1 MFLNPSLR
9 KTTIRSVTTWAE
21 RGSVIAK
28 DIKGP
33 ASLGVIL
40 AMMNLKKI
48 RTAEGQNDIA
58 LAAGLP
64 DALVPR
70 AVKDELAKMSMMS
83 SSPYLKYDMA
93 SEYNTEKLACK
104 IVDFHKKNFKT
115 SFAESQVGFSAGS
128 TPVISAVAGIT
139 QCIGSTAVV
148 IRPGYPLYDLPVE
161 MLGGS
166 VNKDARL
173 VTALDAQSNGDAFE
187 TGGRWNIDYLSL
199 TNALIKTNPS
209 LIYLNFPGNPTG
221 YSPTANESKKLVRVF
236 LDYIRFCWDK
246 GIRAPLILEDMAYA
260 AMMHD
265 NQPFYGLHY
274 TIAHLLGDASPR
286 EQELL
291 HELNQSLVIA
301 HSFSKVFSVAGD
313 RVGYFATFNNSLREE
328 ISDRMTVVDL
338 TPGRGAL
345 AAMTGALKAGEIN
358 LESMREYQI
367 RLRHF
372 ENGVNDIVTSW
383 GKNRNIRAE
392 TLKKL
397 LPMQARADA
406 GFFSLTFFNMLKG
419 HKVSRQLLD
428 SIEDQISKLPET
440 SRVEFLNIFRDGRIN
455 HSLDAALWLM
465 ETANIITIPMSNQNG
480 NIMVRFS
487 VGQTPVLL
495 ISEVLKRIHDAIA
508 EVNPSEEMLSDI
520 HPNRPELIIKPTLKV
535 RTESTEKQ
543 QNSTIEIP
551 TSFRK

>member
-48 RTAEGQNDIA
+48 RAAEGQNDIA

-265 NQPFYGLHY
+265 NQQFYGLHY
-274 TIAHLLGDASPR
+274 TMARLLDDASPK

-313 RVGYFATFNNSLREE
+313 RVGYFATFNDSLREE

-345 AAMTGALKAGEIN
+345 AAMTGALKSGEIN
-358 LESMREYQI
+358 LGSMREYQL

-372 ENGVNDIVTSW
+372 EDGVNDVVTSW
-383 GKNRNIRAE
+383 GKSRNIRAE

-419 HKVSRQLLD
+419 HKVSRELLD
-428 SIEDQISKLPET
+428 SIEGQISKLPET

-508 EVNPSEEMLSDI
+508 EVNPSEEMLSHI
-520 HPNRPELIIKPTLKV
+520 HLNRQELIIKPTLKT
-535 RTESTEKQ
+535 RTETEEQ
-543 QNSTIEIP
+543 QNSTNALP

>member
-1 MFLNPSLR
+1 MFS
-9 KTTIRSVTTWAE
+9 
-21 RGSVIAK
+21 
-28 DIKGP
+28 
-33 ASLGVIL
+33 
-40 AMMNLKKI
+40 
-48 RTAEGQNDIA
+48 
-58 LAAGLP
+58 
-64 DALVPR
+64 
-70 AVKDELAKMSMMS
+70 
-83 SSPYLKYDMA
+83 
-93 SEYNTEKLACK
+93 
-104 IVDFHKKNFKT
+104 
-115 SFAESQVGFSAGS
+115 ESQVGFSAGS
-128 TPVISAVAGIT
+128 TPVISVVAGIT
-139 QCIGSTAVV
+139 QYIGSTAVV

-166 VNKDARL
+166 INKDARL
-173 VTALDAQSNGDAFE
+173 VTALDVQSNGDTFE

-199 TNALIKTNPS
+199 TNALIKYNPS
-209 LIYLNFPGNPTG
+209 LVYINFPGNPTG
-221 YSPTANESKKLVRVF
+221 YSPTASESKKLVRVF

-274 TIAHLLGDASPR
+274 TIAHLLGDASPI

-291 HELNQSLVIA
+291 HELNQILVIA

-372 ENGVNDIVTSW
+372 EDGVNDIVTSW

-455 HSLDAALWLM
+455 HSLDPALWLM

-487 VGQTPVLL
+487 VGQTPVFL
-495 ISEVLKRIHDAIA
+495 ISEVLKGIHDAIA
-508 EVNPSEEMLSDI
+508 EVNPSEEMLSHI
-520 HPNRPELIIKPTLKV
+520 HLNRQELIIKPTLKV

-551 TSFRK
+551 KSFRK

>member
-265 NQPFYGLHY
+265 NQQFYGLHY
-274 TIAHLLGDASPR
+274 TMARLLDDASPK

-313 RVGYFATFNNSLREE
+313 RVGYFATFNDSLREE

-345 AAMTGALKAGEIN
+345 AAMTGALKSGEIN
-358 LESMREYQI
+358 LGSMREYQL

-372 ENGVNDIVTSW
+372 EDGVNDVVTSW
-383 GKNRNIRAE
+383 GKSRNIRAE

-419 HKVSRQLLD
+419 HKVSRELLD
-428 SIEDQISKLPET
+428 SIEGQISKLPET

-508 EVNPSEEMLSDI
+508 EVNPSEEMLSHI
-520 HPNRPELIIKPTLKV
+520 HLNRQELIIKPTLKT
-535 RTESTEKQ
+535 RTETEEQ
-543 QNSTIEIP
+543 QNSTNALP